1 MIRYEQ
7 FRSALWSARDRFASW
22 SGGAAGSAA
31 RLAHAGEGTSLPGRI
46 AELVSP
52 GFTQRRVVRFGDVI
66 LVSGTNGK
74 TTTASMIRH
83 ILRSSGRLV
92 AGNEAGANLRQGI
105 ASSLIVSTE
114 GTPTLVLEVDELTL
128 PEIVR
133 KTRPRAIVLTNVFR
147 DQLDR
152 HAETERVLD
161 ALATSCDLF
170 PEAAVVFNAD
180 DPALS
185 SAVSRKGSVGF
196 GVEVEE
202 DGWTTEARRTSPIV
216 EAEVCPRCGRS
227 LEYDAR
233 TILHQGRTRCP
244 ACGWKSPDPE
254 RIAHIRSMDGLR
266 SIRLDISG
274 MQVSLSVGGVFNA
287 YNAVAAIAATSL
299 LGVSDEEA
307 SLALRSFRS
316 RFGRAEHL
324 RADGCPILLTL
335 MKNPAAASVLIEEIA
350 RDPDVGATI
359 LSVNDALADGRD
371 ISWIW
376 DVDIERLV
384 RAGIPLVASG
394 SRALDVSV
402 RIKYAGSEAI
412 ASHRGARAA
421 IGAAADICPPG
432 RSIVQ
437 MATYTAML
445 DSRRALRGRSGR
457 LRDSAHRATV

>member
-1 MIRYEQ
+1 MRHEQ
-7 FRSALWSARDRFASW
+7 LRSAMWSARDRFAYW
-22 SGGAAGSAA
+22 SGAAARAA
-31 RLAHAGEGTSLPGRI
+31 VRLAHAGDGTSMPGRV

-52 GFTQRRVVRFGDVI
+52 GFTQRRVARFGDVI

-83 ILRSSGRLV
+83 ILRSSGRSV

-114 GTPTLVLEVDELTL
+114 GTPTVVLEVDELTL

-133 KTRPRAIVLTNVFR
+133 KTRPRAVVLTNVFR

-152 HAETERVLD
+152 HAESERVLD
-161 ALATSCDLF
+161 VLAASCDSF
-170 PEAAVVFNAD
+170 PEAVVVFNAD

-185 SAVSRKGSVGF
+185 HVVSRKDGVGF
-196 GVEVEE
+196 AVEREG
-202 DGWTTEARRTSPIV
+202 DGSRADARLTSPIV

-227 LEYDAR
+227 LEYSAR
-233 TILHQGRTRCP
+233 TILHLGRARCP

-254 RIAHIRSMDGLR
+254 RLARIHSMDGLR
-266 SIRLDISG
+266 SMRLDVSG
-274 MQVSLSVGGVFNA
+274 TPVSLSVGGVHNA

-324 RADGCPILLTL
+324 LADGYPILLTL

-350 RDPDVGATI
+350 ADPDVGATI

-376 DVDIERLV
+376 DIDVERLV
-384 RAGIPLVASG
+384 QAGIPLVASG
-394 SRALDVSV
+394 SRALDVSI
-402 RIKYAGSEAI
+402 RIKYAGSEAT
-412 ASHRGARAA
+412 ASHRDARAA
-421 IGAAADICPPG
+421 IGAAADVCPPG

-457 LRDSAHRATV
+457 LRDSKYPAAV

>member
-1 MIRYEQ
+1 MRHEPL
-7 FRSALWSARDRFASW
+7 RSAMWSARDRFAYW
-22 SGGAAGSAA
+22 SGAAARAA
-31 RLAHAGEGTSLPGRI
+31 VRLAHAGDGTSLPGRV

-52 GFTQRRVVRFGDVI
+52 GFTQRRVARFGDVI

-83 ILRSSGRLV
+83 ILRSSGRSV
-92 AGNEAGANLRQGI
+92 VGNEAGANLRQGI
-105 ASSLIVSTE
+105 ASSLIVSSE
-114 GTPTLVLEVDELTL
+114 GTPTVVLEVDELTL

-133 KTRPRAIVLTNVFR
+133 KTRPRAVVLTNVFR

-152 HAETERVLD
+152 HAESERVLD
-161 ALATSCDLF
+161 VLAASCDPF
-170 PEAAVVFNAD
+170 PETVVVFNTD

-185 SAVSRKGSVGF
+185 HIVSQKDGVGF
-196 GVEVEE
+196 AVEREGDASRV
-202 DGWTTEARRTSPIV
+202 DGRLTSPIV

-227 LEYDAR
+227 LGYGSR
-233 TILHQGRTRCP
+233 TILHLGRARCP

-254 RIAHIRSMDGLR
+254 RLARIRSMDGLR
-266 SIRLDISG
+266 SMRLDVSG
-274 MQVSLSVGGVFNA
+274 TPVSLSVGGVHNA

-307 SLALRSFRS
+307 SLALRSFRP

-324 RADGCPILLTL
+324 LADGYPILLTL

-350 RDPDVGATI
+350 ADPDVGATI

-376 DVDIERLV
+376 DIDVERLV

-394 SRALDVSV
+394 SRALDVSI
-402 RIKYAGSEAI
+402 RIKYAGSEAT
-412 ASHRGARAA
+412 AFHRGARAA
-421 IGAAADICPPG
+421 IGAAADVCRPG

-457 LRDSAHRATV
+457 LRDSTYRAAV